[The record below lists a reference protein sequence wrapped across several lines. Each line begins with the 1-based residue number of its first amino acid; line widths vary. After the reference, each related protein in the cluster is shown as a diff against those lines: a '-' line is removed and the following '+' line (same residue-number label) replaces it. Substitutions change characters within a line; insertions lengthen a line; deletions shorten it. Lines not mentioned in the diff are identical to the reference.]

1 MLNESY
7 YKGPA
12 KTYKAQWVWDLSGSF
27 RSFQENEE
35 EQTKQIIPSGLFMNK
50 TFGTGI
56 NNIEHAIFPEPHHW
70 RSNSL
75 HSVGNS
81 WASHESSYIIERA
94 IHRDNW
100 RRRKENT
107 VQFIAKWSNEFQFIC
122 CHRSESADGLL
133 IYGRLKKLE
142 VIMTGQYLC
151 CPQVNKGKFLSSCSW
166 II

>member
-1 MLNESY
+1 MN
-7 YKGPA
+7 PI
-12 KTYKAQWVWDLSGSF
+12 TKARLKLIKHSGCEIFLVLSEAFKRTKKNKRNKLSPRGF
-27 RSFQENEE
+27 LWTKLLEQE
-35 EQTKQIIPSGLFMNK
+35 
-50 TFGTGI
+50 I